1 MQPSNNTWGI
11 VLAGGDGRR
20 LHALSRDDRG
30 TVIPKQFCS
39 FRGGHSLFRTTVER
53 LSGHVDRRR
62 IVVVVAAAHRRWW
75 QREVT
80 DLAPEN
86 VIVQPCGR
94 GTACGVLLPL
104 IHIGYRDPDA
114 RIIVTPS
121 DHFIDDDD
129 TYSWALMEATAHAK
143 ARPELMVL
151 LGIEPE
157 APTSDYGWITPS
169 EKPDGELRVVTS
181 FVEKPDSI
189 SAQGL
194 METGALWSSFTFVT
208 SADTLLDQFKR
219 TLPWLVERFSVALA
233 FESWKRRH
241 EVLPRLYDKL
251 PTVDFSSQV
260 LQNSDQTVHVLAVP
274 PCGWT
279 DLGTPERV
287 AECLARAG
295 GCPATDVEP
304 ARERWPAVDLANRLE
319 AFADEHGAT
328 VLTGTERSADENRSQ
343 DTV

>member
-1 MQPSNNTWGI
+1 MQPSKNTWGI

-20 LHALSRDDRG
+20 LHALSMDDRG

-39 FRGGHSLFRTTVER
+39 FRGGDSLFRTTVER

-75 QREVT
+75 QREVE

-114 RIIVTPS
+114 RIIVIPS
-121 DHFIDDDD
+121 DHYIEDEE

-143 ARPELMVL
+143 ARPELLVL
-151 LGIEPE
+151 LGMEPE

-169 EKPDGELRVVTS
+169 EKPDGELRVVRA
-181 FVEKPDSI
+181 FVEKPDST
-189 SAQGL
+189 SAQAL
-194 METGALWSSFTFVT
+194 MESGALWSSFTFVT

-233 FESWKRRH
+233 VESWKRRH

-260 LQNSDQTVHVLAVP
+260 LQESDQTVHVLPVP

-287 AECLARAG
+287 AECLARARD
-295 GCPATDVEP
+295 CPAIDAEP
-304 ARERWPAVDLANRLE
+304 ARKPWPAVDLANRIE
-319 AFADEHGAT
+319 TFADGHGAT
-328 VLTGTERSADENRSQ
+328 LLTGTEPPGGVKRSQ